1 MIKSKY
7 YGVFGQRASWSSDQ
21 IPQVVLHTSI
31 YLIQFVNANQI
42 FGKKNTNEIELKKFE
57 NSSYCNKL
65 RYWNAVK

>member
-42 FGKKNTNEIELKKFE
+42 FGKKILT
-57 NSSYCNKL
+57 KL
-65 RYWNAVK
+65 S